1 MSLGYTK
8 STVAVLVLGGIGMLI
23 VVGGLLLPNHHPPP
37 IDAAVKQFLEFKA
50 KAEKGEAEAQFNL
63 SLCYRDGR
71 GAEPGYTEMHKWLRK
86 SAEQNFLPAQCE
98 LGKVYQGSSDVNTFS
113 ETVKWYRQAAE
124 QNYPKGQ
131 HGLGVCYQRGIGVK
145 KDNLEAAKWFR
156 KAAEQNYLP
165 AQNTLGDCYREGNGV
180 EQNPV
185 EAAKWYRQAAEQ
197 DFLVAQYNLALC
209 YLKGEGVAN
218 DVVEAY
224 AWYFLVESGFRK
236 FSPQRTSYGRLA
248 NLMSPEQIATGK
260 QRAKELRMQIAAKL
274 KSGAK

>member
-8 STVAVLVLGGIGMLI
+8 PTVAVLVLGGIGMLL
-23 VVGGLLLPNHHPPP
+23 VVGGLLFPNHHPPP

-50 KAEKGEAEAQFNL
+50 QAEKGDAEAQYNL

-71 GAEPGYTEMHKWLRK
+71 GVEPGGYTEWLRK

-98 LGKVYQGSSDVNTFS
+98 LGKAYQHGPGVNEFIS
-113 ETVKWYRQAAE
+113 AARWYRKAAE
-124 QNYPKGQ
+124 QNHPESQ
-131 HGLGVCYQRGIGVK
+131 NGLGVCYQRGNGVE

-156 KAAEQNYLP
+156 KAAEQNYP
-165 AQNTLGDCYREGNGV
+165 PSQNTLGDYYREGIGV
-180 EQNPV
+180 EQNHV
-185 EAAKWYRQAAEQ
+185 EAAKWYRKAAEQ

-236 FSPQRTSYGRLA
+236 FSPQRTPYGRLA

-260 QRAKELRMQIAAKL
+260 QRAKELRAQIAAKR
-274 KSGAK
+274 KSGGK